1 MLTDCEK
8 MRMFIEDHTDVA
20 MKYMIWEDTILNQN
34 NNNDDTTDII
44 YTTVD

>member
-1 MLTDCEK
+1 MDECSK
-8 MRMFIEDHTDVA
+8 MKKFIEDHTDVA